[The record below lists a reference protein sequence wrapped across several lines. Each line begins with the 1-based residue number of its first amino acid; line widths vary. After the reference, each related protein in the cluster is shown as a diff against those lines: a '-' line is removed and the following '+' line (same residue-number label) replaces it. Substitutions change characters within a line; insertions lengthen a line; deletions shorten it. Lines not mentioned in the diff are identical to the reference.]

1 MKELKNRTLEVA
13 ICIEEIIILVLISI
27 VVYYITQSIYSPY
40 DVNKD
45 GKVNLG
51 DVSETYNYY
60 KNGTEYNE
68 FDLNFD
74 GQVDI
79 TDVLI
84 SVDNTNAI
92 RDYILNEN

>member
-1 MKELKNRTLEVA
+1 MKELKDRTLEVA
-13 ICIEEIIILVLISI
+13 ICIEAVIILVLICL
-27 VVYYITQSIYSPY
+27 VLHFMLQNPY

-45 GKVNLG
+45 GQVNLG

-60 KNGTEYNE
+60 INGTEYNE
-68 FDLNFD
+68 FDLNYD
-74 GQVDI
+74 GQVDV

-92 RDYILNEN
+92 VRYINEN

>member
-1 MKELKNRTLEVA
+1 MKELKDRTLEVA
-13 ICIEEIIILVLISI
+13 ICIEAVIILVLICL
-27 VVYYITQSIYSPY
+27 VLHLMLQNPY

-45 GKVNLG
+45 GQVNLG

-60 KNGTEYNE
+60 INGTAYNE
-68 FDLNFD
+68 FDLNYD

>member
-1 MKELKNRTLEVA
+1 MKELKDRTLEVA
-13 ICIEEIIILVLISI
+13 ICIEGVIILVLICI
-27 VVYYITQSIYSPY
+27 VVYYITKNPY

-45 GKVNLG
+45 GEVNLG

-60 KNGTEYNE
+60 INGTAYNE
-68 FDLNFD
+68 FDLNYD
-74 GQVDI
+74 GQVDV

-92 RDYILNEN
+92 VRYINEN

>member
-1 MKELKNRTLEVA
+1 MKELKDRTLEVA
-13 ICIEEIIILVLISI
+13 ICIEAVIILVLICL
-27 VVYYITQSIYSPY
+27 VLHLMLQNPY

-45 GKVNLG
+45 GQVNLG

-60 KNGTEYNE
+60 INGTEYNE
-68 FDLNFD
+68 FDLNYD
-74 GQVDI
+74 GQVDV

-92 RDYILNEN
+92 VRYINEN

>member
-1 MKELKNRTLEVA
+1 MKELKDRTLEVA
-13 ICIEEIIILVLISI
+13 ICIEAVIILVLICL
-27 VVYYITQSIYSPY
+27 VLHLMLQCPY

-45 GKVNLG
+45 GQVNLG

-60 KNGTEYNE
+60 INGNEYNE
-68 FDLNFD
+68 FDLNYD

-92 RDYILNEN
+92 VRYINEN

>member
-1 MKELKNRTLEVA
+1 MKELKDRTLEVA
-13 ICIEEIIILVLISI
+13 ICIEAVIILVLICL
-27 VVYYITQSIYSPY
+27 VLHLMLQNPY

-45 GKVNLG
+45 GQVNLG

-60 KNGTEYNE
+60 INGTAYNE
-68 FDLNFD
+68 FDLNYD
-74 GQVDI
+74 GQVDV

-92 RDYILNEN
+92 VRYINEN